1 MEKGTLLFLHAYPLD
16 GHLWDPQV
24 ESLAPGFRALAPSL
38 PGFGGRPPGPD
49 TLDGWVDEVLAMLD
63 REGVGSFIPV
73 GLSMGG
79 YLAFRIVERVPWR
92 IAGLVLCNTRA
103 SPDAPEVRERRLDL
117 VRKAREEGIGWLADQ
132 SVPLL
137 LSEETRKMRPTVES
151 YVREAT
157 GRADPEGVDRALLA
171 MRDRPDSRPLLPT
184 IQVPVLC
191 IAGAADA
198 LTPPS
203 EMQEMATQ
211 IPRATL
217 VTLAGAGHLSNR
229 EATEAFN
236 QALREYLAALP
247 G

>member
-16 GHLWDPQV
+16 GRLWDPQV
-24 ESLAPGFRALAPSL
+24 ESLSTGFRILAPSL
-38 PGFGGRPPGPD
+38 PGFGGRNPGAE
-49 TLDGWVDEVLAMLD
+49 TLDGWADEILAMLD
-63 REGVGSFIPV
+63 REKVGSFIPV

-79 YLAFRIVERVPWR
+79 YLAFRLLEKAPWR

-103 SPDAPEVRERRLDL
+103 SPDAPEVRDRRLAQA
-117 VRKAREEGIGWLADQ
+117 RKAREEGIGWLADQ
-132 SVPLL
+132 MIPLL

-151 YVREAT
+151 YVREAI
-157 GRADPEGVDRALLA
+157 GRADPEGVARALLA
-171 MRDRPDSRPLLPT
+171 MRDRPDSRPLLAT

-203 EMQEMATQ
+203 EMQEMATR

-217 VTLAGAGHLSNR
+217 VTLAGSGHLSNR
-229 EATEAFN
+229 EAPEAFL
-236 QALREYLAALP
+236 QALRDYLAAL
-247 G
+247 